1 MKFFKNAIII
11 IIGILILAC
20 IFGFID
26 YHRYRNNEKPIF
38 TFPMTYMD
46 GGTVAY
52 VGLGYQIIYF
62 NMIEDSMAIQKDGK
76 IIKDMA
82 PIWYTFDDSYIKA
95 VGDIYANLDSQRKI
109 IYTEIKDSLTEEE
122 IQNVF
127 SGEEWDS
134 YFKIFDLYNNSDKI
148 SEEQKET
155 IMKAVERYYQ
165 INIRTLRKNESAKGQ
180 FDVFIYGID
189 YTKIDD

>member
-1 MKFFKNAIII
+1 MKFFKNVIIV

-38 TFPMTYMD
+38 TFPMMYMD
-46 GGTVAY
+46 GGSVEY

-127 SGEEWDS
+127 IGEEWDS

-165 INIRTLRKNESAKGQ
+165 MNIRTLRKNESIKGQ

-189 YTKIDD
+189 YTKIDY

>member
-1 MKFFKNAIII
+1 MKFFKNAIIV

-46 GGTVAY
+46 GGSVEY

-109 IYTEIKDSLTEEE
+109 IYAEIKDSLMEEE

-127 SGEEWDS
+127 IGEEWDS

-165 INIRTLRKNESAKGQ
+165 MNIRTLRKNESIKGQ

>member
-46 GGTVAY
+46 GGSVEY

>member
-1 MKFFKNAIII
+1 MKFFKNAIIV

-46 GGTVAY
+46 GGTVEY

-109 IYTEIKDSLTEEE
+109 IYAEIKDSLTEEE

-127 SGEEWDS
+127 IGEEWDS

-165 INIRTLRKNESAKGQ
+165 MNIRTLRKNESIKGQ

>member
-1 MKFFKNAIII
+1 MKFFKNAIIV

-38 TFPMTYMD
+38 TFPMMYMD
-46 GGTVAY
+46 GGSVEY

-109 IYTEIKDSLTEEE
+109 IYAEIKDSLTEDE

-127 SGEEWDS
+127 IGEEWDS

-155 IMKAVERYYQ
+155 IMKAVEIYYQ
-165 INIRTLRKNESAKGQ
+165 MNIRTLRKNESIKGQ

>member
-1 MKFFKNAIII
+1 MKFLKNAIIV

-46 GGTVAY
+46 GGTVEY

-62 NMIEDSMAIQKDGK
+62 NMIEDSMAIQKEGK

-95 VGDIYANLDSQRKI
+95 VGEIYANLDSQRKI

-127 SGEEWDS
+127 IGEEWDS

-165 INIRTLRKNESAKGQ
+165 MNIRTLRKNESIKGQ

-189 YTKIDD
+189 YTKIDY

>member
-1 MKFFKNAIII
+1 MKFLKNVIIV
-11 IIGILILAC
+11 IIGIMILAI

-26 YHRYRNNEKPIF
+26 YNRYRNNQKPIF
-38 TFPMTYMD
+38 AFPMTYMD
-46 GGTVAY
+46 GGSVEY

-109 IYTEIKDSLTEEE
+109 IYTEIKDSLTEKE

-134 YFKIFDLYNNSDKI
+134 YFKIFDLYNNSDKLT
-148 SEEQKET
+148 EKQKET

-165 INIRTLRKNESAKGQ
+165 MNIRTLRKNESAKGQ